1 MSTDDDKY
9 NVYNEFDSNFVNYG
23 ELYKSPREM
32 KQNAKFL
39 INYYADA
46 LVKGPSPVYKDSP
59 DLVGNRYF
67 IDTHT
72 KCLDKNDNSKTH
84 PRSVLVDNVNSSA
97 LGTTNDNNSG
107 LIYSLLASLKTIDSN
122 DMFNDMSN
130 NEPTEYINTSTD
142 YLKDIKNPVLPLC
155 NKITVFSDDK
165 KETDISGWIVE
176 SDRRD
181 IDPDAIKEGF
191 LNVSDMMGGD
201 TKGPDEWVEKA
212 KSVNDAM
219 QDQAEAVEEE
229 ASKSANDTIS
239 AAGAASD
246 AGKQKASAISSS
258 GSTSAASSISS
269 QTKSTASAMKRANAQ
284 GMKKQLRS
292 DAVRYL
298 QVNKQPDAAVL
309 LKTLMNTYYTCKGD
323 VEKVAAKKTFSI
335 ADTSEYSRYN
345 DMLKNGIPPSRVRV
359 KMLGNG
365 IEDPNIVTIPNPYNE
380 NADGIPILQQ
390 EVYAK
395 YNDMLK
401 DGVAPSA
408 IELKMKE
415 EDTGVLSKLNP
426 QLIGIGVAGES
437 TNNYANTSIGKQVRV
452 PSICIYS
459 IFEKNPTADIPSLDG
474 GNSSKISVK
483 NVFAGISNAINKNKE
498 NKKTLE
504 VPGLPN
510 KSAPFSSIQPMHGLP
525 GSSTTIQTSALSEN
539 YKKMLSLLYK
549 YRLEIAMEIVRYSSP
564 DLAYGQCVPV
574 AEKEGFTTMDSND
587 DYAPYISN
595 WFVNY
600 SAYLFMLAM
609 IFLVFFIV
617 YKYMFRLFRFNRWKI
632 N

>member
-1 MSTDDDKY
+1 MPSDDDKY
-9 NVYNEFDSNFVNYG
+9 NVYNEFDPNFVNYG
-23 ELYKSPREM
+23 EFYKSPREM

-97 LGTTNDNNSG
+97 LGTTNDNNTG

-191 LNVSDMMGGD
+191 INISDMMSGD
-201 TKGPDEWVEKA
+201 DDDGPGEWMEKA
-212 KSVNDAM
+212 SSVNDAM

-229 ASKSANDTIS
+229 ASKSANDTTS
-239 AAGAASD
+239 AANSAND
-246 AGKQKASAISSS
+246 AGKQKASEISSS
-258 GSTSAASSISS
+258 GAKSTSSSIST
-269 QTKSTASAMKRANAQ
+269 QTALAASAMKKATAQ

-335 ADTSEYSRYN
+335 ADTSEYARYN
-345 DMLKNGIPPSRVRV
+345 MLLRIGVAPSAVRQ
-359 KMLGNG
+359 KMFDAG
-365 IEDPNIVTIPNPYNE
+365 IEDPNLVTIPNPYKE
-380 NADGIPILQQ
+380 GVGGIPILQQ

-395 YNDMLK
+395 YNDMIK
-401 DGVAPSA
+401 VGISPGA
-408 IELKMKE
+408 IRLKMRE
-415 EDTGVLSKLNP
+415 ERTGALSKLNP
-426 QLIGIGVAGES
+426 QLIGISAGS
-437 TNNYANTSIGKQVRV
+437 TNNNANTSIGKQVRV

-474 GNSSKISVK
+474 GSSSKISVK

-498 NKKTLE
+498 NTKTLE

-510 KSAPFSSIQPMHGLP
+510 KNAPFSSIQPAFGGAGL
-525 GSSTTIQTSALSEN
+525 STTIQTQVPSEN

-564 DLAYGQCVPV
+564 DLAYGQCVPI
-574 AEKEGFTTMDSND
+574 AEKEGFTTVDSND
-587 DYAPYISN
+587 DYAPYESN